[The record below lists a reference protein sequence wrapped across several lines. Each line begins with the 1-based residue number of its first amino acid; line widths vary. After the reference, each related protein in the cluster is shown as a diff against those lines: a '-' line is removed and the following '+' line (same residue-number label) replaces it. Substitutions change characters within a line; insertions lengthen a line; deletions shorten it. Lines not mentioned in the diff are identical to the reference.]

1 MMIKRPIVMQVL
13 LLALSVCAYQVA
25 EAYKSFPLGILSV
38 ISAALLLTLILQ
50 KTNRIFFKTF
60 AVFTLAIVILQNSWW
75 RSVIFDDRVFLPFL
89 ILLIAPTLFAVIR
102 RENPTW
108 ALIACFV
115 PVGAAVGVINLTVTL
130 VDMSSAE
137 EAIAS
142 PVIYSPIALGL
153 ILSYVCR
160 GLAPPYEYKP
170 ETTGP
175 IGFGICF
182 LVSGVSIFN
191 YSFIVIEGAEILL
204 NLAAFFSTYAVIL
217 CCFAFN
223 DKAQLSIGEVMAKA
237 GLFTCLLGA
246 VSMVT
251 LYTAASAVGDP
262 KKIGPVLAMSQL
274 IMLYGAL
281 MLIAAS
287 ASGVRPST
295 DRELITRDWHITEAY
310 VFISLV
316 VFPPLTI
323 LESFSQLG

>member
-1 MMIKRPIVMQVL
+1 MIKRKVAVQML
-13 LLALSVCAYQVA
+13 LLALCVYGYQLA
-25 EAYKSFPLGILSV
+25 QAYKSFALGTLSV
-38 ISAALLLTLILQ
+38 ISAAFLLTLILQ
-50 KTNRIFFKTF
+50 KTKRIFFKAL
-60 AVFTLAIVILQNSWW
+60 AVFTLAVVVLQSSWW
-75 RSVIFDDRVFLPFL
+75 RAAIFDDRVIVPFL

-102 RENPTW
+102 RENPIW

-115 PVGAAVGVINLTVTL
+115 PTGVAVGVINLTVTL

-142 PVIYSPIALGL
+142 PVVYSPIALGL

-175 IGFGICF
+175 IGFGTCF
-182 LVSGVSIFN
+182 LVSGVSIYN
-191 YSFIVIEGAEILL
+191 YSFYFIEGAEILL
-204 NLAAFFSTYAVIL
+204 NLVASSSTYAVVL

-237 GLFTCLLGA
+237 GFFTCLLGA

-251 LYTAASAVGDP
+251 LYTATSAGGDP
-262 KKIGPVLAMSQL
+262 REIGPALAMSQL

-281 MLIAAS
+281 LIIAAS
-287 ASGVRPST
+287 ASGIRPYT

-316 VFPPLTI
+316 VFPPLTL
-323 LESFSQLG
+323 LEQFSRL

>member
-1 MMIKRPIVMQVL
+1 M
-13 LLALSVCAYQVA
+13 A
-25 EAYKSFPLGILSV
+25 
-38 ISAALLLTLILQ
+38 
-50 KTNRIFFKTF
+50 
-60 AVFTLAIVILQNSWW
+60 
-75 RSVIFDDRVFLPFL
+75 
-89 ILLIAPTLFAVIR
+89 
-102 RENPTW
+102 
-108 ALIACFV
+108 
-115 PVGAAVGVINLTVTL
+115 
-130 VDMSSAE
+130 SAE

-170 ETTGP
+170 ETTGA

-182 LVSGVSIFN
+182 LLLGVCIYN
-191 YSFIVIEGAEILL
+191 YRFHVIEGADILL
-204 NLAAFFSTYAVIL
+204 NLVAFSSTYAVIL

-223 DKAQLSIGEVMAKA
+223 DKAQLSVGEVMAKA

-251 LYTAASAVGDP
+251 LYTAASAGGVPREVGP
-262 KKIGPVLAMSQL
+262 PLAMSQL

-281 MLIAAS
+281 VLIAAS
-287 ASGVRPST
+287 ASGIRPST

-316 VFPPLTI
+316 VFPPLTL
-323 LESFSQLG
+323 LEQMSLP

>member
-1 MMIKRPIVMQVL
+1 MIERKVALQVL
-13 LLALSVCAYQVA
+13 LLALCVCAYQVA
-25 EAYKSFPLGILSV
+25 QAYKSFPLGILSV

-50 KTNRIFFKTF
+50 KTKRIFFKAF
-60 AVFTLAIVILQNSWW
+60 AVFTLAFVILQSSWW
-75 RSVIFDDRVFLPFL
+75 RAAIFDDSVIVPFL
-89 ILLIAPTLFAVIR
+89 ILLIAPTLFAVLC
-102 RENPTW
+102 RENPIW
-108 ALIACFV
+108 PLIACFV
-115 PVGAAVGVINLTVTL
+115 PAGVAVGVINLTVVL
-130 VDMSSAE
+130 LDMSSAE

-153 ILSYVCR
+153 ILSYLCR

-170 ETTGP
+170 ENTGA
-175 IGFGICF
+175 IGFAICF
-182 LVSGVSIFN
+182 LLSGVCIYN
-191 YSFIVIEGAEILL
+191 YSFHVIEGADILL
-204 NLAAFFSTYAVIL
+204 NLVAFFSTYAVIL

-223 DKAQLSIGEVMAKA
+223 DKAQLSVGEVMARA

-251 LYTAASAVGDP
+251 LYTASSAAGDL
-262 KKIGPVLAMSQL
+262 KEVGPVLAMSQL

-281 MLIAAS
+281 LIISAS
-287 ASGVRPST
+287 ASGIRPSI

-323 LESFSQLG
+323 LEQMSLP

>member
-1 MMIKRPIVMQVL
+1 MMIKHKIALQVL
-13 LLALSVCAYQVA
+13 LLALCVCAYQVA
-25 EAYKSFPLGILSV
+25 LAYESPPLGTLSV

-50 KTNRIFFKTF
+50 KTKRIFFKAF
-60 AVFTLAIVILQNSWW
+60 AAFALAFAILQSSWW
-75 RSVIFDDRVFLPFL
+75 RAAIFDDSVIVPFL

-102 RENPTW
+102 RENPIW

-115 PVGAAVGVINLTVTL
+115 PAGVAVGVINLTVTL
-130 VDMSSAE
+130 LDMSSAE

-153 ILSYVCR
+153 ILSYLCR

-170 ETTGP
+170 ETTGA

-182 LVSGVSIFN
+182 LVSGVSIYN
-191 YSFIVIEGAEILL
+191 YSFYVIEGAEILL
-204 NLAAFFSTYAVIL
+204 SLVAFFSTYAVIL

-223 DKAQLSIGEVMAKA
+223 DKAQLSIGEVIAKA

-251 LYTAASAVGDP
+251 LYTAASAAGDP
-262 KKIGPVLAMSQL
+262 REVGPALATSQL

-281 MLIAAS
+281 LIIAAS
-287 ASGVRPST
+287 ASGIRPST

-310 VFISLV
+310 IFISLV
-316 VFPPLTI
+316 VFPPLTL
-323 LESFSQLG
+323 LEQMSRP

>member
-1 MMIKRPIVMQVL
+1 MMIKRPIVLQVL

-25 EAYKSFPLGILSV
+25 QAYESFPLGTLSV

-50 KTNRIFFKTF
+50 KTKRIFFKTF
-60 AVFTLAIVILQNSWW
+60 AVFTLAYVILQSSWW
-75 RSVIFDDRVFLPFL
+75 RAAIFDDRVFLPFL

-102 RENPTW
+102 RENPIW

-115 PVGAAVGVINLTVTL
+115 PAGVAVGVINLTVAL
-130 VDMSSAE
+130 LDMSSAE

-170 ETTGP
+170 ENTGA
-175 IGFGICF
+175 IGFGICS
-182 LVSGVSIFN
+182 LVSGVSMYN
-191 YSFIVIEGAEILL
+191 YGLYFIEGADILL
-204 NLAAFFSTYAVIL
+204 NLGAFFSTYAVIL

-223 DKAQLSIGEVMAKA
+223 DKTQLSIGEVMAKA

-251 LYTAASAVGDP
+251 LYTAASAGGVVREVGFP
-262 KKIGPVLAMSQL
+262 LATSQL

-281 MLIAAS
+281 VLIAAS
-287 ASGVRPST
+287 ASGIRPST

-316 VFPPLTI
+316 VFPPLTL
-323 LESFSQLG
+323 LEQMSRP